1 MSNGEK
7 SIISLCFA
15 SLNGCSERQKKI
27 LIFDEFDATLNPSLI
42 KSLYK
47 ILKKY
52 FINEGK
58 LIILSTHSPVTI
70 SFAPENS
77 TFYEV
82 FKQSKYE
89 KRLLKV
95 DKNDY
100 AELQLANKE
109 FFDKIK
115 NQKER
120 IDSLIGMINSDSDFL
135 IITEGKT
142 DWKYL
147 LKALEYFHKKMNF
160 FLSVR
165 ISFTN
170 MVQKMM

>member
-1 MSNGEK
+1 M
-7 SIISLCFA
+7 
-15 SLNGCSERQKKI
+15 
-27 LIFDEFDATLNPSLI
+27 
-42 KSLYK
+42 
-47 ILKKY
+47 
-52 FINEGK
+52 
-58 LIILSTHSPVTI
+58 
-70 SFAPENS
+70 
-77 TFYEV
+77 
-82 FKQSKYE
+82 
-89 KRLLKV
+89 

-142 DWKYL
+142 DSKYL